1 MRVRAVAAALAVWC
15 VSEAAMAAGYT
26 ETWNPPEASG
36 HVVSGHVT
44 KAVRQKPGGAK
55 GKVAEAKAGGK
66 RGGAHGKQVASV
78 RHGAAHGAAG
88 GGVHSSKLA
97 AHGAGA
103 KKVAASGAAKG
114 GMKLAALGR
123 GRAHAGVSAQAV
135 KQRTQPHEQPHAQL
149 ARAKSTQGKVMHAD
163 FAPGHTVRPHVAKV
177 AAKPVAA
184 STNPVAPAV
193 QTAPAA
199 SVNVGDIAPM
209 GTAPNPA
216 TARSGALPPIIH

>member
-44 KAVRQKPGGAK
+44 KAVRKKPGGAK
-55 GKVAEAKAGGK
+55 GKVAEARAGGK
-66 RGGAHGKQVASV
+66 RGGAPGKQVASV
-78 RHGAAHGAAG
+78 RHGAVRGAAG
-88 GGVHSSKLA
+88 GGVHGSKLA

-114 GMKLAALGR
+114 GMKLAAVGR
-123 GRAHAGVSAQAV
+123 SRAHAGMSAQAV
-135 KQRTQPHEQPHAQL
+135 KQRAQPHEQPHAQL
-149 ARAKSTQGKVMHAD
+149 ARTKSTQGKVMHAD
-163 FAPGHTVRPHVAKV
+163 FAPGHTVRPHVARV
-177 AAKPVAA
+177 AAKPAGA
-184 STNPVAPAV
+184 SQSPVAPAA
-193 QTAPAA
+193 QTTPAA

-209 GTAPNPA
+209 GATPNPA